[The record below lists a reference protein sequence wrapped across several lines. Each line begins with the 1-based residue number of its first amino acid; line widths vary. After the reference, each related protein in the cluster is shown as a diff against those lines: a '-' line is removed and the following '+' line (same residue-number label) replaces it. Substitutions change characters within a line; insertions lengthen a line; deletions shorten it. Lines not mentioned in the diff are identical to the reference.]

1 MLREKNRAVEQRH
14 SKLNGEILE
23 RYKSFAN
30 KNLDKKGKDYVYS
43 KVYEK
48 FIKNEEKKFKDLNEE
63 RRHKIFERNK
73 IEDIGEFTKK
83 VDEKKRER

>member
-1 MLREKNRAVEQRH
+1 MRKEKEIEDKDKKDKLLKEENLKMLREKNRAVEQRH

-48 FIKNEEKKFKDLNEE
+48 FIKNEEKNL
-63 RRHKIFERNK
+63 KI
-73 IEDIGEFTKK
+73 
-83 VDEKKRER
+83 